1 MTRQEIKE
9 LAIINF
15 GFEDA
20 ATVAIYA
27 IDEALPND
35 DEGAVE
41 QMTAV
46 FETRWER
53 LMKGE

>member
-53 LMKGE
+53 LM

>member
-1 MTRQEIKE
+1 MTREEIKG

-46 FETRWER
+46 FEARWER
-53 LMKGE
+53 LKKGE